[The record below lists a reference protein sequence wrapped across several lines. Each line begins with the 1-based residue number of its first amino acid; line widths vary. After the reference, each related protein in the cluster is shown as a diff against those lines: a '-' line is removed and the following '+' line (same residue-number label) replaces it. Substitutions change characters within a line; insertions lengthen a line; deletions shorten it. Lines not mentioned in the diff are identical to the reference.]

1 MTLMVWLSEVAASM
15 PFGHQYVATPYFW
28 ILLVYVLALRLW
40 ALPIT
45 FKTKRTGSL
54 VLLGVVF
61 IDLSVERSA
70 SRGEFKLTVLPLG
83 SGSSLFV
90 EPNDEKPLLIDC
102 GSESGSRF
110 CVVPF
115 LRTCG
120 YDEPS
125 LSLVRH
131 GERHHVQGICELAN
145 AMSQPNLILNP
156 TMFNSPCYKELVE
169 AAAVADAASIFVARG
184 NSVAGWDVLHPAS
197 GDRLPKADDNAT
209 VLAREVHGV
218 RVLLLSDLGEAGQVN
233 LLESGQDLR
242 CDIVVVSMV
251 GVGEPLGQALLEAIS
266 PKAIVLS
273 AGTFPCAGIPSAGL
287 LERLARRDVPMLH
300 TQEDGGVEIVI
311 RPGGLWEVESMTG
324 RLAMGGDSAAE

>member
-1 MTLMVWLSEVAASM
+1 M
-15 PFGHQYVATPYFW
+15 
-28 ILLVYVLALRLW
+28 
-40 ALPIT
+40 
-45 FKTKRTGSL
+45 
-54 VLLGVVF
+54 
-61 IDLSVERSA
+61 
-70 SRGEFKLTVLPLG
+70 
-83 SGSSLFV
+83 
-90 EPNDEKPLLIDC
+90 
-102 GSESGSRF
+102 
-110 CVVPF
+110 
-115 LRTCG
+115 
-120 YDEPS
+120 
-125 LSLVRH
+125 
-131 GERHHVQGICELAN
+131 QGIGGLAN

-156 TMFNSPCYKELVE
+156 TMFNSPYYKELVE
-169 AAAVADAASIFVARG
+169 AAAVADAASIVVAQG

-209 VLAREVHGV
+209 VLAREVHEV

-242 CDIVVVSMV
+242 CDIAAVSMV

-273 AGTFPCAGIPSAGL
+273 AGTFPCAEIPSAGL
-287 LERLARRDVPMLH
+287 LERLAKRDVPMLH